1 MKHAIPY
8 HFLVDGCVGYNYG
21 LDASAAAEHRWYYF
35 PALAANEVIVFKA
48 YDSEGPSWCFHAAC
62 DDPTAPEGC
71 VPRDVA
77 LARVEVLHADLR
89 VEDHVTDEKREPP
102 VDLHQLQLA
111 NGVSGILLNFNYI
124 SY

>member
-1 MKHAIPY
+1 MALPRVLLPQQQLEQLEKE
-8 HFLVDGCVGYNYG
+8 VDDVDVE
-21 LDASAAAEHRWYYF
+21 LR
-35 PALAANEVIVFKA
+35 
-48 YDSEGPSWCFHAAC
+48 
-62 DDPTAPEGC
+62 C